1 LVVLDS
7 TISKLGGKDMDA
19 IGQSGMFTDN
29 RVIEKSGPV
38 DYVMLS
44 SENPSGVISIPK
56 IRGGVVT
63 RMTVN
68 PASGVISEIF
78 IETSESS
85 IAFPDEVRFD
95 LDAKINIQRIIIVG
109 GSGMDHQ

>member
-1 LVVLDS
+1 
-7 TISKLGGKDMDA
+7 MEA
-19 IGQSGMFTDN
+19 IGQSGMFAGN
-29 RVIEKSGPV
+29 RVTEKSDPV

-63 RMTVN
+63 RLTVN

>member
-1 LVVLDS
+1 
-7 TISKLGGKDMDA
+7 MEA
-19 IGQSGMFTDN
+19 IGQSGMFGEN
-29 RVIEKSGPV
+29 RVTEKSNPV

-44 SENPSGVISIPK
+44 NENPSGVISIPK

-68 PASGVISEIF
+68 PTSGVISEIF

-85 IAFPDEVRFD
+85 ISFPEEVRFD
-95 LDAKINIQRIIIVG
+95 VDAKINIQRIIIVG

>member
-1 LVVLDS
+1 MEAL
-7 TISKLGGKDMDA
+7 
-19 IGQSGMFTDN
+19 GQSGMFGEN
-29 RVIEKSGPV
+29 RVTEKSDPV

-44 SENPSGVISIPK
+44 SENPSGIISIPK

-68 PASGVISEIF
+68 PTSGVISEIF

-85 IAFPDEVRFD
+85 ISFPEEVRFD

>member
-1 LVVLDS
+1 
-7 TISKLGGKDMDA
+7 MDA
-19 IGQSGMFTDN
+19 IGQSGMFTEN
-29 RVIEKSGPV
+29 GVTEKSSPV

-68 PASGVISEIF
+68 PVSGVISEIF

-85 IAFPDEVRFD
+85 IAFPEEVKFD
-95 LDAKINIQRIIIVG
+95 LDAKINIQRIIILG
-109 GSGMDHQ
+109 GTGMDHQ

>member
-1 LVVLDS
+1 
-7 TISKLGGKDMDA
+7 MDVIA
-19 IGQSGMFTDN
+19 QPGIFADN
-29 RVIEKSGPV
+29 RVTEKSGPI

-68 PASGVISEIF
+68 PTSGVISEIF

-85 IAFPDEVRFD
+85 ISFP
-95 LDAKINIQRIIIVG
+95 
-109 GSGMDHQ
+109 

>member
-1 LVVLDS
+1 
-7 TISKLGGKDMDA
+7 MEA
-19 IGQSGMFTDN
+19 IGQSGMFAEN
-29 RVIEKSGPV
+29 RVTEKSNP
-38 DYVMLS
+38 DYVMLN
-44 SENPSGVISIPK
+44 SENPSRVISIPK

>member
-1 LVVLDS
+1 
-7 TISKLGGKDMDA
+7 MEA
-19 IGQSGMFTDN
+19 IGQPGMFAEN
-29 RVIEKSGPV
+29 RVTEKSDPV
-38 DYVMLS
+38 DYIMLS
-44 SENPSGVISIPK
+44 GENPSGIISIPK

-68 PASGVISEIF
+68 PTSGVISEIF

-85 IAFPDEVRFD
+85 ISFPEEVRFD

>member
-1 LVVLDS
+1 
-7 TISKLGGKDMDA
+7 M
-19 IGQSGMFTDN
+19 
-29 RVIEKSGPV
+29 
-38 DYVMLS
+38 
-44 SENPSGVISIPK
+44 
-56 IRGGVVT
+56 
-63 RMTVN
+63 N

-85 IAFPDEVRFD
+85 ISFPEEVRFD

>member
-1 LVVLDS
+1 LVVLAS
-7 TISKLGGKDMDA
+7 TINKFGGKDMDA
-19 IGQSGMFTDN
+19 IGQATMFAENYVPYISGAL
-29 RVIEKSGPV
+29 E
-38 DYVMLS
+38 YVMMS

-56 IRGGVVT
+56 IHGGVVT

-85 IAFPDEVRFD
+85 IAFPEEVRFD

>member
-1 LVVLDS
+1 
-7 TISKLGGKDMDA
+7 MDA
-19 IGQSGMFTDN
+19 IGQSGIFADS
-29 RVIEKSGPV
+29 RVTEKSGSV

-44 SENPSGVISIPK
+44 SENPSGIISIPK

-68 PASGVISEIF
+68 PTSGVISEIF

-85 IAFPDEVRFD
+85 ISFPEEVRFD

>member
-1 LVVLDS
+1 
-7 TISKLGGKDMDA
+7 MEA
-19 IGQSGMFTDN
+19 IGQSGMFAEN
-29 RVIEKSGPV
+29 RVTEKSGPV

-85 IAFPDEVRFD
+85 ISFPEEVRFD

>member
-1 LVVLDS
+1 
-7 TISKLGGKDMDA
+7 MDA
-19 IGQSGMFTDN
+19 IGQSGIFADS
-29 RVIEKSGPV
+29 RVTEKSGSV

-68 PASGVISEIF
+68 PTSGVISEIF

-85 IAFPDEVRFD
+85 ISFPEEVRFD